1 MLVPP
6 LKRERTE
13 SSRGRL
19 NIRVLITE
27 FYLRSPGRFAGLFVA
42 GSKSESPA
50 AKRGFSAADS
60 PVPQAGADKLPDPR
74 CRAAKARHDG
84 RRPIALPSS
93 WPRCYPRNRAE
104 PIVETHHL
112 SRRYTRLVR
121 HVAAPFD
128 QAAAQNSLT
137 ERCRGRGGDIPYMV
151 RGLTQKQAHC
161 EIQIG
166 PLGIALVSRTKSSW
180 HFKPW
185 LARQASGLRRAP
197 ARRQRHQLSA
207 FHFIDPQRGKASTH
221 DQSSPKSGESAIIES
236 IWSPSNFRFRTLA
249 RRSGCR
255 FRGAA
260 SWRRSLIDYV

>member
-151 RGLTQKQAHC
+151 RGLTQKLAHC

-185 LARQASGLRRAP
+185 LARQARTMRARSAKACAVLRRDASDINS
-197 ARRQRHQLSA
+197 AR
-207 FHFIDPQRGKASTH
+207 STS
-221 DQSSPKSGESAIIES
+221 SSPSGAKRRPMTNPPQNQESPLS
-236 IWSPSNFRFRTLA
+236 SSRFGVRRTSD
-249 RRSGCR
+249 SGH
-255 FRGAA
+255 
-260 SWRRSLIDYV
+260 